1 MTIQL
6 TAENEK
12 LIQKR
17 LQSGAFGSVEEV
29 IHDALASQDAEE
41 NWLSENRDEIN
52 QKIERGLAQL
62 DCDEGVSGEVARAR
76 LQQRKAD
83 WIKNSGRG
91 E

>member
-1 MTIQL
+1 MTRWHRRIL
-6 TAENEK
+6 K
-12 LIQKR
+12 
-17 LQSGAFGSVEEV
+17 
-29 IHDALASQDAEE
+29 E
-41 NWLSENRDEIN
+41 NWLSENREEIN

-62 DCDEGVSGEVARAR
+62 DRDEGVSGEVARAR

>member
-6 TAENEK
+6 TAEDEK

-41 NWLSENRDEIN
+41 NWLSENRGEIN

-62 DCDEGVSGEVARAR
+62 DRDEGVSGEVARAQ